1 MSTKKSFAA
10 ILIGAITFSSA
21 AFATTYKCNVRTNSK
36 YYGGIPSTLVFSVDE
51 SEPKVMVYDVFI
63 KRAYDRPV
71 EADIVVINPKR
82 YTFKWTVDVPTT
94 EDDRTEITTVYRA
107 TYLKRTHK
115 VSVRGFPKGYDVDVG
130 GTGTCIPLK

>member
-1 MSTKKSFAA
+1 M
-10 ILIGAITFSSA
+10 
-21 AFATTYKCNVRTNSK
+21 
-36 YYGGIPSTLVFSVDE
+36 VFSVDE

-71 EADIVVINPKR
+71 EADIVVINSKR

-94 EDDRTEITTVYRA
+94 EDDRTEITTIYRA

-130 GTGTCIPLK
+130 GTGKCIPLK